1 MKKLYY
7 ETPKKYS
14 DKAIFILTLLVCT
27 ILTFLFLQVALKNGL
42 TGDDWQLLFAY
53 KTFDPQ
59 PLNKILD
66 AWMIRG
72 PYTTIQFYYIG
83 ILEGF
88 FGLNYQLF
96 QIINICFKI
105 FASITLFLLISKIF
119 KSFSLASISAVIFSI
134 IHSSAGAFK
143 HVVKGTEYLGIG
155 FMNLFFLFYYRC
167 IIKNSIRLTLL
178 SSVIFF
184 LTFMLAPIRMYPLL
198 GLIPLIEI
206 YLIIKSRNIFYLL
219 KSFIR
224 LIIFYL
230 PIIFFA
236 IGSLGSI
243 AIYRN
248 DSVNFINDLKLGNW
262 QFFLAPLQS
271 LGYTLLGNNQLNI
284 LKVPASLLGIFLLI
298 LSPGFFI
305 AWIKNGRK
313 LDKLFLLFFGP
324 WFAFF
329 FLVSTWVIQGR
340 AFNILDSL
348 HWYLVIPSVGLS
360 VFIAG
365 LICLFYELWTKSKKH
380 RYLFLATFLS
390 ITVALVSFN
399 EINRYFNDLLAR
411 GTGWGD
417 QSYMQNQ
424 VLNSLDKN
432 QLNVFVYF
440 EGLEDPNLH
449 QYYAVSSNLG
459 YFEYWVHYFKSPNFL
474 GCVGYVTE
482 KNESIASYK
491 SNNGE
496 YFEWDGLC
504 ARSQY
509 DIRREKTI
517 YDKSE
522 FRAFRF
528 KNKKMFDITDQ
539 ILEDLRSKN
548 L

>member
-7 ETPKKYS
+7 ENPKKYS

-27 ILTFLFLQVALKNGL
+27 ILTFLFLQDVLKNGL

-59 PLNKILD
+59 PLNRILD

-105 FASITLFLLISKIF
+105 FATITLFILISKIF
-119 KSFSLASISAVIFSI
+119 KSYFLASTSAVIFSI

-155 FMNLFFLFYYRC
+155 FMNLFFLSYYYC
-167 IIKNSIRLTLL
+167 ITKNSIRLTLL
-178 SSVIFF
+178 SSVILF

-198 GLIPLIEI
+198 GLIPLIEM
-206 YLIIKSRNIFYLL
+206 YLIIKSRNVSYPL
-219 KSFIR
+219 KSFMR
-224 LIIFYL
+224 LIILYL
-230 PIIFFA
+230 PITFFA

-243 AIYRN
+243 SVYRN

-262 QFFLAPLQS
+262 HFFLAPLEG
-271 LGYTLLGNNQLNI
+271 LGYTLLGNEQLNI
-284 LKVPASLLGIFLLI
+284 LKVPVSLLGISLLVLSLVFLVT
-298 LSPGFFI
+298 
-305 AWIKNGRK
+305 WVKNGSK
-313 LDKLFLLFFGP
+313 LDKLFLLSFGP

-329 FLVSTWVIQGR
+329 FLLSTWIIQGK
-340 AFNILDSL
+340 AFNILDAL

-390 ITVALVSFN
+390 VTVALVSFN

-411 GTGWGD
+411 GTGRED

-432 QLNVFVYF
+432 QLSIFVYF
-440 EGLEDPNLH
+440 EGLEDPSLH
-449 QYYAVSSNLG
+449 QYYEVSLNLG
-459 YFEYWVHYFKSPNFL
+459 YFEYWIHYFKKPNFL

-482 KNESIASYK
+482 KNKLIASYK

-504 ARSQY
+504 ANSRY
-509 DIRREKTI
+509 DIKTIKTI

-522 FRAFRF
+522 FRAFMF
-528 KNKKMFDITDQ
+528 KDKKIFNITNRV
-539 ILEDLRSKN
+539 LEDLKSKK